1 MGCSTWCV
9 LMSLVHG
16 DETPEDGGE
25 EEAGEEVIE
34 QISPLEPPTWLT
46 PTCRELLFRQS
57 WKLFST
63 LHELSIKTS
72 IIKTIW
78 VIKLTCESGICLFL
92 CCTGGGCGDMGIC
105 ELGLMAIV
113 CVGCGMV
120 APAPSSCPPPPPAP
134 LTTSPTWST
143 FINPARSPFNWIF
156 QSAMLTIPQ
165 PKRLTIKR
173 QVY

>member
-1 MGCSTWCV
+1 MGFTVSDAWWWDPWRRRWGRSRGGGDWANFTIGATNMANTNMPRTVIQTV
-9 LMSLVHG
+9 LKIVLHI
-16 DETPEDGGE
+16 TPFEH
-25 EEAGEEVIE
+25 
-34 QISPLEPPTWLT
+34 
-46 PTCRELLFRQS
+46 QS
-57 WKLFST
+57 IYFN
-63 LHELSIKTS
+63 
-72 IIKTIW
+72 KTIW
-78 VIKLTCESGICLFL
+78 VLWLTCESGICLFL
-92 CCTGGGCGDMGIC
+92 GCTGGGCGDMGIC

-165 PKRLTIKR
+165 PKRLTIKT